1 MKLNITLRNIIFI
14 LAISLVMASCGNGKQ
29 ENRETSDGDDYYTAG
44 RDRGGVVYVCGGI
57 SAKRYHL
64 DENCKGLSRCSCEI
78 QEMTVEEA
86 KQMGRTPCRMC
97 AAGGFSVAIPKGHIQ
112 SQQ

>member
-1 MKLNITLRNIIFI
+1 MKLNKTLRNTITV
-14 LAISLVMASCGNGKQ
+14 LATLLVMASCGNGKLEKQ
-29 ENRETSDGDDYYTAG
+29 ESSDGGDYYTAG
-44 RDRGGVVYVCGGI
+44 QRANVVYVCGGI